1 MCRQRRFLFG
11 TGILAQMVCSC
22 VVLIYKIEHMA
33 TQVYRSSLTCI
44 NPGIDYSTSIQYNHF
59 NNSKPNVVPQIVI
72 NIVIKMKLC
81 LCPLIISTGKESD
94 ETKGNLKWRRHGLG
108 QWHDF
113 RNKEFARG
121 LGKYFLLDQY
131 LTADKNVQY
140 GSHILLHH
148 NKGIQQWDTKELHMC
163 AFFLESS

>member
-1 MCRQRRFLFG
+1 MQF
-11 TGILAQMVCSC
+11 
-22 VVLIYKIEHMA
+22 
-33 TQVYRSSLTCI
+33 SLTCI
-44 NPGIDYSTSIQYNHF
+44 NPGIDYSTSIQYNHL

-81 LCPLIISTGKESD
+81 LCLLIISTGKESD
-94 ETKGNLKWRRHGLG
+94 ETKGNLKWRPHGLG
-108 QWHDF
+108 QWHDY

-163 AFFLESS
+163 AFFLESSQRFCKMHARYITLVDIAFTIAFTLNNNLHLNS